1 MLAVL
6 NITVYVNNIV
16 DIYLFIDWFI
26 SENVLKIPEG
36 LNGVCRH
43 AELGIKIMVSGTG
56 V

>member
-26 SENVLKIPEG
+26 SENVLGIPEG
-36 LNGVCRH
+36 LDGVCRH
-43 AELGIKIMVSGTG
+43 ADLGIKIMVSGTG